1 MIDAPGPASE
11 TDSPRKVDSPP
22 KVDAS
27 PAGAGLGSGDVE
39 MGGMDDLLD
48 DGIPGGVVA
57 LSSPEERALSL
68 PLLPDEGDAPAHSP
82 ALACADVGGG
92 ERAAVAGGAG
102 GEREGGGSRLA
113 APNGVAMFGLRH
125 EQVHPC
131 FFISLNRGPSLLLS
145 REVLL
150 YYCRKRVLHYSR

>member
-1 MIDAPGPASE
+1 MTDAPGPASE

-48 DGIPGGVVA
+48 DGIPGGGVS
-57 LSSPEERALSL
+57 LSSPEERALSF

-82 ALACADVGGG
+82 ALACADAGGG

-113 APNGVAMFGLRH
+113 APNGVAMFGFRN
-125 EQVHPC
+125 EQVHVFSHSSIYLSIHSC
-131 FFISLNRGPSLLLS
+131 ICISIYLFVCLS
-145 REVLL
+145 IYL
-150 YYCRKRVLHYSR
+150 